1 MVRLRLYVSGHDAK
15 SRRAIAAV
23 EALRAAIADAEALDL
38 EVVDVLADPEHAER
52 DRVTITPT
60 LVHFGPEAVVKV
72 VGELPDPQ
80 ALVRHLGLDPLLSG
94 EPAAP
99 A

>member
-1 MVRLRLYVSGHDAK
+1 MVRLRLYVSGQDADT
-15 SRRAIAAV
+15 RRAIAAV
-23 EALRAAIADAEALDL
+23 EALRAEIGGAQTLDF
-38 EVVDVLADPEHAER
+38 EVLDVLLDPAGAER

-60 LVHFGPEAVVKV
+60 LVHAGPDAVSKV